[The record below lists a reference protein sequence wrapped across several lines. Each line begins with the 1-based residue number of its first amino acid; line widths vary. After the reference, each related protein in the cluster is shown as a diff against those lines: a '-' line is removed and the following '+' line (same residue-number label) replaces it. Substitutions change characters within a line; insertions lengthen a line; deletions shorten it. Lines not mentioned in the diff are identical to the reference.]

1 MLNQYG
7 DSLKFCYGLDFGFVA
22 DPTAIICCAVNE
34 ETKELWIY
42 DGFDKRG
49 MTNEEIYKQLVEM
62 QIHKAEIYCD
72 CAEQK
77 SIEEWE
83 EGHTHLE
90 SFNMAKTII
99 DNVIKHKKPKTKNL
113 YLLQSHIRLT
123 DDPSYVKFINE
134 LVDAKKN
141 KRKTSYRNGKQ
152 SVELENVDRPFDDV
166 YPKGSSNIA
175 YIV

>member
-1 MLNQYG
+1 MRDERVGSKKEKYDNSQKVYEKEHYII
-7 DSLKFCYGLDFGFVA
+7 LKV
-22 DPTAIICCAVNE
+22 
-34 ETKELWIY
+34 
-42 DGFDKRG
+42 
-49 MTNEEIYKQLVEM
+49 
-62 QIHKAEIYCD
+62 
-72 CAEQK
+72 K
-77 SIEEWE
+77 SGKKIGYIAYNTRKEWE

-141 KRKTSYRNGKQ
+141 KRKSSYRNERYFIK
-152 SVELENVDRPFDDV
+152 ER
-166 YPKGSSNIA
+166 
-175 YIV
+175 

>member
-1 MLNQYG
+1 MRDERVGSKKEKYDNSQKVYEKQNYII
-7 DSLKFCYGLDFGFVA
+7 LKV
-22 DPTAIICCAVNE
+22 
-34 ETKELWIY
+34 
-42 DGFDKRG
+42 
-49 MTNEEIYKQLVEM
+49 
-62 QIHKAEIYCD
+62 
-72 CAEQK
+72 K
-77 SIEEWE
+77 SGKKIGYIAYNTRKEWE

-141 KRKTSYRNGKQ
+141 KRKSSYRN
-152 SVELENVDRPFDDV
+152 ERR
-166 YPKGSSNIA
+166 
-175 YIV
+175 IVKER

>member
-1 MLNQYG
+1 MRDERVGSKKEKHDNSQKVYEKENYII
-7 DSLKFCYGLDFGFVA
+7 LKV
-22 DPTAIICCAVNE
+22 
-34 ETKELWIY
+34 
-42 DGFDKRG
+42 
-49 MTNEEIYKQLVEM
+49 
-62 QIHKAEIYCD
+62 
-72 CAEQK
+72 K
-77 SIEEWE
+77 SGKKIGYIAYNTRKEWE

-141 KRKTSYRNGKQ
+141 KRKTSYRN
-152 SVELENVDRPFDDV
+152 ERR
-166 YPKGSSNIA
+166 
-175 YIV
+175 IVKER

>member
-1 MLNQYG
+1 MRDERVGSKKEKYDNSQKVYEKQNYIV
-7 DSLKFCYGLDFGFVA
+7 LKV
-22 DPTAIICCAVNE
+22 
-34 ETKELWIY
+34 
-42 DGFDKRG
+42 
-49 MTNEEIYKQLVEM
+49 
-62 QIHKAEIYCD
+62 
-72 CAEQK
+72 K
-77 SIEEWE
+77 SGKKIGYIAYNTRKEWE

-141 KRKTSYRNGKQ
+141 KRKSSYRN
-152 SVELENVDRPFDDV
+152 ERH
-166 YPKGSSNIA
+166 
-175 YIV
+175 IVKER

>member
-1 MLNQYG
+1 MDMRDERVGSKKEKHDNSQKVYEK
-7 DSLKFCYGLDFGFVA
+7 DHYIILKV
-22 DPTAIICCAVNE
+22 
-34 ETKELWIY
+34 
-42 DGFDKRG
+42 
-49 MTNEEIYKQLVEM
+49 
-62 QIHKAEIYCD
+62 
-72 CAEQK
+72 K
-77 SIEEWE
+77 SGKKIGYIAYNTRKEWE

-141 KRKTSYRNGKQ
+141 KRKTSYRN
-152 SVELENVDRPFDDV
+152 ERH
-166 YPKGSSNIA
+166 
-175 YIV
+175 IVKER

>member
-1 MLNQYG
+1 MHDERVGSKKEKYDNSQKVYEKQNYII
-7 DSLKFCYGLDFGFVA
+7 LKV
-22 DPTAIICCAVNE
+22 
-34 ETKELWIY
+34 
-42 DGFDKRG
+42 
-49 MTNEEIYKQLVEM
+49 
-62 QIHKAEIYCD
+62 
-72 CAEQK
+72 K
-77 SIEEWE
+77 SGKKIGYIAYNTRKEWE

-141 KRKTSYRNGKQ
+141 KRKTSYRNERHIIK
-152 SVELENVDRPFDDV
+152 ER
-166 YPKGSSNIA
+166 
-175 YIV
+175 

>member
-1 MLNQYG
+1 MRDERVGSKKEKYDNSQKVYEKQNYIV
-7 DSLKFCYGLDFGFVA
+7 LKV
-22 DPTAIICCAVNE
+22 
-34 ETKELWIY
+34 
-42 DGFDKRG
+42 
-49 MTNEEIYKQLVEM
+49 
-62 QIHKAEIYCD
+62 
-72 CAEQK
+72 K
-77 SIEEWE
+77 SGKKIGYIAYNTRKEWE

-141 KRKTSYRNGKQ
+141 KRKTSYRN
-152 SVELENVDRPFDDV
+152 ERH
-166 YPKGSSNIA
+166 
-175 YIV
+175 IVKER

>member
-1 MLNQYG
+1 MDMRDERVGSKKEKYDNSQKVYEKQNYII
-7 DSLKFCYGLDFGFVA
+7 LKV
-22 DPTAIICCAVNE
+22 
-34 ETKELWIY
+34 
-42 DGFDKRG
+42 
-49 MTNEEIYKQLVEM
+49 
-62 QIHKAEIYCD
+62 
-72 CAEQK
+72 K
-77 SIEEWE
+77 SGKKIGYIAYNTRKEWE

-141 KRKTSYRNGKQ
+141 KRKTIYRN
-152 SVELENVDRPFDDV
+152 ERH
-166 YPKGSSNIA
+166 
-175 YIV
+175 IVKER

>member
-1 MLNQYG
+1 MRDERVGSKKEKYDNSQKVYEKQNYII
-7 DSLKFCYGLDFGFVA
+7 LKV
-22 DPTAIICCAVNE
+22 
-34 ETKELWIY
+34 
-42 DGFDKRG
+42 
-49 MTNEEIYKQLVEM
+49 
-62 QIHKAEIYCD
+62 
-72 CAEQK
+72 K
-77 SIEEWE
+77 SGKKIGYIAYNTRKEWE

-141 KRKTSYRNGKQ
+141 KRKTIYRNERHIIK
-152 SVELENVDRPFDDV
+152 ER
-166 YPKGSSNIA
+166 
-175 YIV
+175 

>member
-1 MLNQYG
+1 MDMRDERVGSKKEKHDNSQKVYEK
-7 DSLKFCYGLDFGFVA
+7 DHYIILKV
-22 DPTAIICCAVNE
+22 
-34 ETKELWIY
+34 
-42 DGFDKRG
+42 
-49 MTNEEIYKQLVEM
+49 
-62 QIHKAEIYCD
+62 
-72 CAEQK
+72 K
-77 SIEEWE
+77 SGKKIGYIAYNTRKEWE

-141 KRKTSYRNGKQ
+141 KRKNNYRN
-152 SVELENVDRPFDDV
+152 ERH
-166 YPKGSSNIA
+166 
-175 YIV
+175 IVKER

>member
-1 MLNQYG
+1 MVKMSDERVGRKKEKYDNSQKVYEKEHYII
-7 DSLKFCYGLDFGFVA
+7 LKV
-22 DPTAIICCAVNE
+22 
-34 ETKELWIY
+34 
-42 DGFDKRG
+42 
-49 MTNEEIYKQLVEM
+49 
-62 QIHKAEIYCD
+62 
-72 CAEQK
+72 K
-77 SIEEWE
+77 SGKKIGYIAYNTRKEWE

-141 KRKTSYRNGKQ
+141 KRKSSYHNERYFVK
-152 SVELENVDRPFDDV
+152 ER
-166 YPKGSSNIA
+166 
-175 YIV
+175 

>member
-1 MLNQYG
+1 MRDERVGSKKEKYDNSQKVYEKQNYII
-7 DSLKFCYGLDFGFVA
+7 LKVKSGKKIGYIA
-22 DPTAIICCAVNE
+22 YN
-34 ETKELWIY
+34 TK
-42 DGFDKRG
+42 K
-49 MTNEEIYKQLVEM
+49 
-62 QIHKAEIYCD
+62 
-72 CAEQK
+72 
-77 SIEEWE
+77 EWE

-141 KRKTSYRNGKQ
+141 KRKSSYRN
-152 SVELENVDRPFDDV
+152 ERH
-166 YPKGSSNIA
+166 
-175 YIV
+175 IVKER

>member
-1 MLNQYG
+1 MRDERVGSKKEKYDNSQKVYEKQNYII
-7 DSLKFCYGLDFGFVA
+7 LKV
-22 DPTAIICCAVNE
+22 
-34 ETKELWIY
+34 
-42 DGFDKRG
+42 
-49 MTNEEIYKQLVEM
+49 
-62 QIHKAEIYCD
+62 
-72 CAEQK
+72 K
-77 SIEEWE
+77 SGKKIGYIAYNTRKEWE

-141 KRKTSYRNGKQ
+141 KRKTSYRN
-152 SVELENVDRPFDDV
+152 ERH
-166 YPKGSSNIA
+166 
-175 YIV
+175 IVKER

>member
-1 MLNQYG
+1 MRDERVGSKKEKYDNSQKVYEKQNYII
-7 DSLKFCYGLDFGFVA
+7 LKV
-22 DPTAIICCAVNE
+22 
-34 ETKELWIY
+34 
-42 DGFDKRG
+42 
-49 MTNEEIYKQLVEM
+49 
-62 QIHKAEIYCD
+62 
-72 CAEQK
+72 K
-77 SIEEWE
+77 SGKKIGYIAYNTRKEWE

-141 KRKTSYRNGKQ
+141 NRKSSYRN
-152 SVELENVDRPFDDV
+152 ER
-166 YPKGSSNIA
+166 
-175 YIV
+175 YIVKER